1 MYISKLKH
9 IIDKHDIYGI
19 HRINGLKVVYVYIL
33 LAIVNALF
41 TIPNPYFFFFYL
53 PLTAY
58 AADITTNSIH
68 DKYIFYINTI
78 IGTCIAITLFNMFKP
93 YPLFFYLSV
102 FVTSVLLY
110 FYALN
115 KQRNILPFIPIIL
128 SLASYSML
136 YPEIS
141 QNLKMLLANIW
152 LTILAMLIVLG
163 GNLLF
168 PLSYYYRAWLR
179 AFLLNCRD
187 ILNIVN
193 RLAEGE
199 KVEFSIRRE
208 HLRSMLMFAKMLPL
222 NFPSFTVLRINLLL
236 QDLYFECI
244 YKLTNNSV
252 NLANLQKN
260 IRQLIIAIENE
271 KPCTLVTAD
280 EPTLNK
286 IASAW
291 NRLCYV

>member
-1 MYISKLKH
+1 M
-9 IIDKHDIYGI
+9 YGI

-33 LAIVNALF
+33 LAIVNSVF
-41 TIPNPYFFFFYL
+41 NIPNPYFFFFYL

-58 AADITTNSIH
+58 AADITTNSIR
-68 DKYIFYINTI
+68 DKYIFYIHTI
-78 IGTCIAITLFNMFKP
+78 LGTCIAITLFNMFKP
-93 YPLFFYLSV
+93 YPLFFYISV

-115 KQRNILPFIPIIL
+115 KQRMILPFIPIIL

-141 QNLKMLLANIW
+141 QNIRMLLANIW

-187 ILNIVN
+187 ILNILN

-199 KVEFSIRRE
+199 KVEFSIRRD
-208 HLRSMLMFAKMLPL
+208 HLRSMLTFSKMLPF
-222 NFPSFTVLRINLLL
+222 NFPSFTVLKINLLL
-236 QDLYFECI
+236 QDLYFDCI
-244 YKLTNNSV
+244 YKLNINSV
-252 NLANLQKN
+252 NLESLQRN

-271 KPCTLVTAD
+271 QPCTLVTSD
-280 EPTLNK
+280 EATLNQ
-286 IASAW
+286 IVNSW